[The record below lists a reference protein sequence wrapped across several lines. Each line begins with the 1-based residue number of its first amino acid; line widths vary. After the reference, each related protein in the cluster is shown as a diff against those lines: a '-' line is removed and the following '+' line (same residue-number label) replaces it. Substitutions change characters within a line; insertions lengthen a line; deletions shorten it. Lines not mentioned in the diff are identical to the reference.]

1 MSTSARERTLEQ
13 AKAMGLELSE
23 DGTSW
28 VPIGKQNV
36 EPPAVKQGISE
47 PIVQVLPVR
56 HRIRKVLLGLGL
68 LAGLAIIAFSLSDAQ
83 LGRDT
88 GESCTTGFGKCTDE
102 DRQAIQI
109 IGIFWLGLGVLI
121 VGVVG
126 YMYQR
131 NNETNAVDLVEHPEA
146 SPTHNNEFGNRFQ

>member
-1 MSTSARERTLEQ
+1 MTPSNSDETLRQ

-28 VPIGKQNV
+28 VPIGKPNV

-102 DRQAIQI
+102 DRRAIQI

-126 YMYQR
+126 YIYQR
-131 NNETNAVDLVEHPEA
+131 NNEANAADLVEHPEA
-146 SPTHNNEFGNRFQ
+146 FPTNNNEREDRFP

>member
-28 VPIGKQNV
+28 VQIGKPNV

-56 HRIRKVLLGLGL
+56 HRIRKALLGLGL

-109 IGIFWLGLGVLI
+109 IGIFLVRIGRAHRWRCWLHVPKEQRSKRSGLG
-121 VGVVG
+121 
-126 YMYQR
+126 R
-131 NNETNAVDLVEHPEA
+131 A
-146 SPTHNNEFGNRFQ
+146 SRGPPNT